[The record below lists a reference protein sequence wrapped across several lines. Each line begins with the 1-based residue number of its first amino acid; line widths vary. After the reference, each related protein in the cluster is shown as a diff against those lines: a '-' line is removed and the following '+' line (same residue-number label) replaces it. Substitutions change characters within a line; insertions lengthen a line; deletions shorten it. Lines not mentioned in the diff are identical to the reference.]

1 MHAFISTFFNTVLLG
16 LVLVAG
22 GAVFGRVHPLI
33 DIFGQFVLPAVVAAA
48 ALAILTALTGRYL
61 TAALAAAVLL
71 ANVAIA
77 WPWVSAPAQPDTT
90 GPRFKLLLFNVY
102 FHNPRLDLAEKLI
115 RDTNADVVV
124 LLEMI
129 PRTRTAVDEVA
140 AAYPYRSECWQT
152 PRCDV
157 LILSRYPLTDIASR
171 LSPAKTKRSLAS
183 ASLDIDGRTLTLF
196 AAHLT
201 LPFPF
206 NRFDAQPEQADDVA
220 GSVAAVEGARLLVG
234 DFNAATWSTTIAK
247 QRQRAGLTALTGR
260 GGSWPTFLPM
270 HMGIPI
276 DHVLA
281 SSELVPLSRQ
291 LITVPG
297 SDHRAVL
304 AEIAFKN

>member
-1 MHAFISTFFNTVLLG
+1 MHALISTFFNTVLLG
-16 LVLVAG
+16 LLLVAG

-33 DIFGQFVLPAVVAAA
+33 DIFGQFVLPAIVAAA

-61 TAALAAAVLL
+61 TAALAAAALL
-71 ANVAIA
+71 ANLAIA
-77 WPWVSAPAQPDTT
+77 WPWVSAPVQPDAT

-102 FHNPRLDLAEKLI
+102 YNNPRLDLAAKLI

-129 PRTRTAVDEVA
+129 PRVRPAFDEIA
-140 AAYPYRSECWQT
+140 ASYPYRVECWQQKA
-152 PRCDV
+152 CDA
-157 LILSRYPLTDIASR
+157 LILSRFPLQDIRDSLPPPLYRRPTAAVR
-171 LSPAKTKRSLAS
+171 LTVDERA
-183 ASLDIDGRTLTLF
+183 LTLF
-196 AAHLT
+196 AAHLS
-201 LPFPF
+201 LPPLLEGKS
-206 NRFDAQPEQADDVA
+206 RQPNETKEIASA
-220 GSVAAVEGARLLVG
+220 MNSVPGPRLLVG
-234 DFNAATWSTTIAK
+234 DFNASTWGAIVGHARTSAS
-247 QRQRAGLTALTGR
+247 LTALTGP

-281 SSELVPLSRQ
+281 SSDLVPLSRQ
-291 LITVPG
+291 LVTVSG